1 MKELC
6 KKLKK
11 IKGMDTAII
20 EKLEKKSNEWEMEKA
35 RSTSSNKMQIA
46 CVGIYNAGKSTL
58 LNALIGKKVF
68 TTGDVPTTDSVDKYD
83 NGELVYIDTP
93 GLNANDL
100 DNATAAK
107 GYKESDI
114 ILFVSNIQNG
124 GLNKA
129 EAKYLEELKMALGS
143 KKMLQDNVVFVLSNK
158 HRMEAD
164 KVEKVVEQHKKNIE
178 DVFGIEV
185 SNIYVCDAV
194 TYVSGVTQNQDFL
207 IEASGILEV
216 KERINELLTLKT
228 KALREERADAKKLE
242 LEKIL
247 VDLNNELKQRV
258 TSFAQASNAVTHQLN
273 ELENIKT
280 NMKESLAELK
290 TRLSVSEQV
299 PRECFIHFDRIPS
312 ISNKKSKYDVTSYI
326 RSKVENRYN
335 KRESIVRN
343 AVNELSEF
351 YLGYLEYEQSSDN
364 YFYNRNSAATQLVL
378 EYANQLKRYEIKV
391 PADILHEIQFIPEG
405 TTEIISNMKRD
416 LADDVVEYG
425 QYYSVDYYAGLIDIE
440 EYEDYSRKGLFGG
453 TKYTYSAFNTYEALE
468 EMEKDLRQNLN
479 RNIGYLWRKIKQVIV
494 KYNEKVE
501 KELEIRMIKL
511 DQLVESHKQ
520 VVKSSMRQA
529 DQVAIKEVVQLLD
542 KTLEEIKQA

>member
-6 KKLKK
+6 TKLKK
-11 IKGMDTAII
+11 IKGMDATVI
-20 EKLEKKSNEWEMEKA
+20 ETLEKKANEWKAEKA
-35 RSTSSNKMQIA
+35 RSNSSNKMQIA

-58 LNALIGKKVF
+58 LNALIGKMVF

-143 KKMLQDNVVFVLSNK
+143 TKMLQDHVVFVLSNK

-164 KVEKVVEQHKKNIE
+164 KVEKVVAQHKKNIE

-185 SNIYVCDAV
+185 DNIYVCDAI
-194 TYVSGVTQNQDFL
+194 TYISGVTKNEEVL
-207 IEASGILEV
+207 IEASGVLEV
-216 KERINELLTLKT
+216 KERINQLLTLKT
-228 KALREERADAKKLE
+228 KALREERAGAKKLE

-247 VDLNNELKQRV
+247 VDLSNELKQRV
-258 TSFAQASNAVTHQLN
+258 TSFAKASNTVTNQLN
-273 ELENIKT
+273 ELEKIKT
-280 NMKESLAELK
+280 NMKESLADLK
-290 TRLSVSEQV
+290 TKLSVSDQV
-299 PRECFIHFDRIPS
+299 PKECFIYFERIPS

-343 AVNELSEF
+343 AVNDLSEF
-351 YLGYLEYEQSSDN
+351 YLRYLEYEQSSDN
-364 YFYNRNSAATQLVL
+364 YFYSKNSAATQLVL
-378 EYANQLKRYEIKV
+378 EYANQLKRYDIKV
-391 PADILHEIQFIPEG
+391 PADMLHEIQFMPEG
-405 TTEIISNMKRD
+405 TTEIISTMKRD

-425 QYYSVDYYAGLIDIE
+425 QYYSVDYYAGLVDIE

-453 TKYTYSAFNTYEALE
+453 TKYTYSAFNLYDALE
-468 EMEKDLRQNLN
+468 EMEKDIRKNLN
-479 RNIGYLWRKIKQVIV
+479 SNIGYLWRKIKQVIV

-501 KELEIRMIKL
+501 KELEKRMTKL
-511 DQLVESHKQ
+511 DQLVESQKQ
-520 VVKSSMRQA
+520 VLKSSMKQA
-529 DQVAIKEVVQLLD
+529 DQAAIKEAVQLLD
-542 KTLEEIKQA
+542 KTLEELKRA